1 VESAVNRGVDRGVA
15 VVESDVTVADRIDPL
30 MAASSAALDQV
41 PEVVAPK
48 PVRRRPPARKP
59 TSAPSETVVEPA
71 TTEVPTTADFFA
83 EPIAE
88 PIAEPVVEKRVEAR
102 VPYVL
107 PKIIPGEPDPEP
119 ESEPDDESAPEPES
133 IFAKVAA
140 RIPYKPQFRGVT
152 KRLTR
157 SLQPVVLPRHRP
169 RVRRVTRVLRHI
181 DTWSVFKIAL
191 LFNIFIYAV
200 CLTAG
205 AMLWRVALNTGTIEN
220 IERFFESFGWQTF
233 QLNGGEIYH
242 NAWIIGLFGVVGL
255 TGLAV
260 LMATLFNLITDLV
273 GGVRLT
279 VLEEEVTGREQRVV
293 SWPRL
298 LRPATPPHR
307 TSKGDSNGEPPI
319 D

>member
-1 VESAVNRGVDRGVA
+1 MTGERRKAAPRPRKPAGALATAEIAIDLAVEERAVEERAAD
-15 VVESDVTVADRIDPL
+15 VADRIDPL
-30 MAASSAALDQV
+30 VAASVSLDQV
-41 PEVVAPK
+41 AEVG
-48 PVRRRPPARKP
+48 
-59 TSAPSETVVEPA
+59 
-71 TTEVPTTADFFA
+71 
-83 EPIAE
+83 
-88 PIAEPVVEKRVEAR
+88 EPVAKKRVVAR

-119 ESEPDDESAPEPES
+119 ELEPES
-133 IFAKVAA
+133 ESEFDTQPTAQGESILAKVAA

-152 KRLTR
+152 KRLKR

-191 LFNIFIYAV
+191 LFNIFLYAV

-233 QLNGGEIYH
+233 QLKGGEIYH

-260 LMATLFNLITDLV
+260 LAATMFNLITDLV

-279 VLEEEVTGREQRVV
+279 VLEEEVVAREQRVV
-293 SWPRL
+293 SWPRM
-298 LRPATPPHR
+298 LRPPTPPR
-307 TSKGDSNGEPPI
+307 NSAAKPPI